1 MSDGQE
7 IDAVVSPNPAD
18 QDVVLTDAT
27 VPHVETAGRD
37 KFIGRM
43 AMVAAAV
50 MWSSS
55 GLFAKMPLF
64 DDWPPNSQGAML
76 AFWRSVFATL
86 VLLPAIRRPRWNR
99 FLIPLTICFTLMNI
113 LYLTSMTRTTA
124 ANAIWLQSTA
134 PWWVFLLGVFV
145 LREPIVR
152 KDLVPLVFAFFGV
165 GTILVFEVRGEAQL
179 GVFCG
184 LASGVA
190 YASVVLLMRQVRA
203 ENPGWIVALNHA
215 VAALVLLPWI
225 LWLDRWPSLVQ
236 LAVLAVFGA
245 FQMGIPYLL
254 LLRAL
259 RSVSSHEAVAIGLI
273 EPVLA
278 PFWAFWACGEQP
290 AWWTALGA
298 AMILVGLLLRYVVWD
313 FAVERVRRRR

>member
-1 MSDGQE
+1 MTTST
-7 IDAVVSPNPAD
+7 SLPA
-18 QDVVLTDAT
+18 
-27 VPHVETAGRD
+27 ETATRD
-37 KFIGRM
+37 KLIGRL

-64 DDWPPNSQGAML
+64 DDWPPGWQGAML
-76 AFWRSVFATL
+76 AFWRSVFATTVL
-86 VLLPAIRRPRWNR
+86 VPAIRRPRWNR
-99 FLIPLTICFTLMNI
+99 YLVPLTVCFTLMNI

-145 LREPIVR
+145 LREPIAR
-152 KDLVPLVFAFFGV
+152 RDLVPLVFAVFGV
-165 GTILVFEVRGEAQL
+165 GAILAFEVQGQAKF

-190 YASVVLLMRQVRA
+190 YAGVVLLMRQVRA

-225 LWLDRWPSLVQ
+225 LYLNRWPSPAQ

-259 RSVSSHEAVAIGLI
+259 RSISSHEAVAIGLI
-273 EPVLA
+273 EPVLV
-278 PFWAFWACGEQP
+278 PFWAFLARGEQP
-290 AWWTALGA
+290 AWWTILGA
-298 AMILVGLLLRYVVWD
+298 VMILVGLLLRYVVWD
-313 FAVERVRRRR
+313 LALARRRRRPIADAGEMA